1 MKTVA
6 LVSTAGGTGR
16 TTLTAALA
24 VLLARR
30 GRQVVA
36 LDCDPQN
43 MLGAQLGVDG
53 LAATGLSQALLDVD
67 TAWHATTWRNA
78 DGVLF
83 VPYGAVSVAQST
95 RCDARLAAE
104 PRWLADALAELDLP
118 RDGVVLIDTAR
129 YPSQQAE
136 HALRCADL
144 ALCVTP
150 PEPAACATLVA
161 RLGALREA
169 CTHLRIIVNRLN
181 PARDMQRDVLAMLG
195 AALGDSLPL
204 AQRVHLDVALPESF
218 ARGTWLFDDAPHSQA
233 SHDLQ
238 GLANWLDAWLDAG
251 FDERAVPLD
260 RRNAAS

>member
-1 MKTVA
+1 MKTIAV
-6 LVSTAGGTGR
+6 VSTAGGTGR
-16 TTLTAALA
+16 TTLTAVLA

-36 LDCDPQN
+36 LDFDPQN
-43 MLGAQLGVDG
+43 MLGAQLGIDA
-53 LAATGLSQALLDVD
+53 LAATGLSQALLDAD
-67 TAWHATTWRNA
+67 TAWHASTWRNA

-83 VPYGAVSVAQST
+83 VPYGAVSAAQGT
-95 RCDARLAAE
+95 QCDARLAAD

-161 RLGALREA
+161 RLGALRDA
-169 CTHLRIIVNRLN
+169 SAQLRIIVNRLN

-195 AALGDSLPL
+195 AALGEKLPL
-204 AQRVHLDVALPESF
+204 AQRVHLDGALPESF
-218 ARGTWLFDDAPHSQA
+218 ARGTWLFDDTPHSQA

-238 GLANWLDAWLDAG
+238 GLANWLDTWLIEAT
-251 FDERAVPLD
+251 APLD
-260 RRNAAS
+260 RQDGGS

>member
-1 MKTVA
+1 MKTIAV
-6 LVSTAGGTGR
+6 VSTAGGTGR
-16 TTLTAALA
+16 TTLTAVLA

-36 LDCDPQN
+36 LDFDPQN
-43 MLGAQLGVDG
+43 MLGAQLGIDA
-53 LAATGLSQALLDVD
+53 LEAAGLSQALLDAD
-67 TAWHATTWRNA
+67 TAWHASTWRNA

-83 VPYGAVSVAQST
+83 VPYGAVSTAQST
-95 RCDARLAAE
+95 QCDARLAAD

-118 RDGVVLIDTAR
+118 RDGVVLIDTTR

-161 RLGALREA
+161 RLAALRDTCA
-169 CTHLRIIVNRLN
+169 QLRIIVNRLN

-195 AALGDSLPL
+195 AALGDKLPL

-233 SHDLQ
+233 SHDLH
-238 GLANWLDAWLDAG
+238 GLANWLDAWLTEAT
-251 FDERAVPLD
+251 APLD
-260 RRNAAS
+260 RRDGGS